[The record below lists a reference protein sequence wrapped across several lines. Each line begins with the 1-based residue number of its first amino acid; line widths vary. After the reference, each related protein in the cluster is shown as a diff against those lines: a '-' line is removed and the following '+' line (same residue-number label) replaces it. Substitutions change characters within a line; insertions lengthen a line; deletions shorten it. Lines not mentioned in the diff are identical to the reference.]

1 MIKTGLAIP
10 NGTTPALSQNSDFH
24 FQRFFFQRIV
34 FFIAL
39 GIQFQTSALWANSL
53 DIFHTNEPFPLTL
66 PALNGQSFDL
76 DHLSEQ
82 DIPTVLQHYEKA
94 EIKAISIEEK
104 NLFALAIGHLHY
116 QVGNYKKADQY
127 LKNKIIGNFILE
139 DFRLN
144 TLAFVFRER
153 GLLELQDQHYPQA
166 IEFFKKSE
174 LLRLKIFRHYPDS
187 PFHANVS
194 RDLAEIEYL
203 EGEGY
208 FLELNHKAA
217 WQAYRKSLMREYS
230 GNEAHK
236 LKVTLALANNYQS
249 AGDIKNAADIYAS
262 LLKQNPSLEIKKE
275 AIDFFRV
282 YEKKLERLA
291 VDIKGLKLE
300 PPPASNVKTKIR
312 KPHAPRKKPRIIYNN
327 LMVRNFQESL
337 DQDDLEKSLHSGLQV
352 LRNYPGIQEARSV
365 IKMLKQLLPLY
376 LESHSSNEVIGQ
388 IATLLTQK
396 DLNGLAFSLWKEN
409 DTENAAFYYEKIIE
423 QYPLEIKACH
433 KAMFFLG
440 RIAEDEGNPAK
451 AVAHYKMLLEKY
463 NFGPYTTTALFK
475 IPWIEMLEENYDLA
489 RTHFERLLE
498 FYSSPAYKDLKT
510 YYPNSSYRA
519 AGKYWLAQT
528 HKVLGNQGK
537 KDYWIKQLTQQ
548 HAFDFYAILTQAE
561 SGFDLKN
568 FLTRK
573 ESQESA
579 YRNFGLGEI
588 DRKRLSR
595 AEKLIATGF
604 HEHGVQELAQF
615 PSSRDNPAFAFYLT
629 KLFKL
634 GGGFANAINL
644 SWKLSGNGNPD
655 HLSRLLAKALYPKG
669 YMALVVKTL
678 ARYNLDPF
686 LVLSLM
692 RQESAF
698 NARVISKANAI
709 GLMQLIPPTAKEV
722 ARTLNQDIPSKES
735 LKDPVVNVQLGI
747 EYLNRLLV
755 SFNQNMVYALAAY
768 NAGPTKVRQWVALRS
783 NMPPLE
789 FIESIP
795 YTETRNYV
803 KKILRNYA
811 IYLTLYDDHKMD
823 RFNKIF
829 KIHSN

>member
-1 MIKTGLAIP
+1 M
-10 NGTTPALSQNSDFH
+10 SQHSNFH
-24 FQRFFFQRIV
+24 FLRFFFQRI
-34 FFIAL
+34 FFFLAL
-39 GIQFQTSALWANSL
+39 GILFQTSVLWANSL
-53 DIFHTNEPFPLTL
+53 DIFHTSEPFPLTL
-66 PALNGQSFDL
+66 PALKGQSFDI
-76 DHLSEQ
+76 DHLDEK
-82 DIPTVLQHYEKA
+82 DIPTVLQHYENA
-94 EIKAISIEEK
+94 EIKAISTEEK

-116 QVGNYKKADQY
+116 QIGNYKKATQY
-127 LKNKIIGNFILE
+127 LKTKIVGNFILE

-153 GLLELQDQHYPQA
+153 GLLELKDQHYPQA
-166 IEFFKKSE
+166 IESFKKSE
-174 LLRLKIFRHYPDS
+174 HLRLKIFKHYPDS
-187 PFHANVS
+187 PFHAYVS

-249 AGDIKNAADIYAS
+249 AGDIKSAADIYAS
-262 LLKQNPSLEIKKE
+262 LLKQKPSIKIKKK
-275 AIDFFRV
+275 ALDFFRI
-282 YEKKLERLA
+282 YGNKLEILA
-291 VDIKGLKLE
+291 VDIERLKLE
-300 PPPASNVKTKIR
+300 PSPTPNVKTKTR

-327 LMVRNFQESL
+327 IMVQNFQESL

-352 LRNYPGIQEARSV
+352 LRNYPGIQEARGV
-365 IKMLKQLLPLY
+365 IKMLKQLLPLH
-376 LESHSSNEVIGQ
+376 LENHSSNEVIGQ
-388 IATLLTQK
+388 IATLLTRK

-409 DTENAAFYYEKIIE
+409 QTENAAFYYEKIIE
-423 QYPLEIKACH
+423 QYPLDIKACH

-440 RIAEDEGNPAK
+440 RIAEDERNHAK
-451 AVAHYKMLLEKY
+451 AVAHYELLLTKY

-475 IPWIEMLEENYDLA
+475 IPWIEMLRGNYDLA
-489 RTHFERLLE
+489 RTQFERLLA
-498 FYSSPAYKDLKT
+498 FYSSPAYKKLKA
-510 YYPNSSYRA
+510 YYPNASYQA

-528 HKVLGNQGK
+528 HAALGNQEK
-537 KDYWIKQLTQQ
+537 KGYWIKQLSQQ
-548 HAFDFYAILTQAE
+548 HALDFYTILTQAE
-561 SGFDLKN
+561 SGFDLKK

-573 ESQESA
+573 ESQKSA
-579 YRNFGLGEI
+579 YRNLGLGEI

-595 AEKLIATGF
+595 AEKLIAIGF
-604 HEHGVQELAQF
+604 LEHGVQELARF
-615 PSSRDNPAFAFYLT
+615 PSSRDNPAFSFYIAN
-629 KLFKL
+629 LFKQ
-634 GGGFANAINL
+634 GRGFAKAIKL
-644 SWKLSGNGNPD
+644 SWNLSGNGNPN
-655 HLSRLLAKALYPKG
+655 HLSRLLAEALFPKA
-669 YMALVVKTL
+669 YMDLVVKTL
-678 ARYNLDPF
+678 ARYDLDPF

-698 NARVISKANAI
+698 NARVTSKANAV

-722 ARTLNQDIPSKES
+722 ARRLGQGIPGKEI
-735 LKDPVVNVQLGI
+735 LKKPIVNVQLGI
-747 EYLNRLLV
+747 EYLSHLLV

-783 NMPPLE
+783 KMPPLE

-811 IYLTLYDDHKMD
+811 IYLTLYDDQKMN
-823 RFNKIF
+823 RFNDIF
-829 KIHSN
+829 KVNSN